1 MCWRLHE
8 MRLRVSRPIGWPSV
22 GWRDRASRARL
33 GFAVPAVADFTIS
46 RSDAMLCF
54 ICRAVAVTNIRVTLR
69 STIGPAG
76 WTRLCIPCAI
86 RHAFITCTA

>member
-1 MCWRLHE
+1 
-8 MRLRVSRPIGWPSV
+8 
-22 GWRDRASRARL
+22 
-33 GFAVPAVADFTIS
+33 
-46 RSDAMLCF
+46 MLCF